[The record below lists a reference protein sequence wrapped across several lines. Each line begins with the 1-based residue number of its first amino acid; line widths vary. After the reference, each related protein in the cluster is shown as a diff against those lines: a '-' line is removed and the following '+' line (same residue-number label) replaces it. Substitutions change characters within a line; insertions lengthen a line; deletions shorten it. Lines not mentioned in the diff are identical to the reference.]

1 MKDIRVK
8 TVENFLFS
16 LAGRLCEIVAYE
28 SPDRIYWVKILP
40 HQHIVTLRVVSFK
53 VAENSFHYFSR
64 LRVLGVII
72 TTLYLLTPTSWYH
85 KTAQSSGNKLPLI
98 LSHNRLPWQQYD
110 LIKTPLNL
118 ALSAYNSKT
127 SSVTPYSCTIAR
139 ALISKAQVI
148 CARSKEN
155 ISVFRFL

>member
-1 MKDIRVK
+1 MV
-8 TVENFLFS
+8 
-16 LAGRLCEIVAYE
+16 
-28 SPDRIYWVKILP
+28 
-40 HQHIVTLRVVSFK
+40 Q
-53 VAENSFHYFSR
+53 NSFQYFSR

-72 TTLYLLTPTSWYH
+72 TTLYLLTPTSWYQ

-110 LIKTPLNL
+110 LLKTSLNL
-118 ALSAYNSKT
+118 TLSAYNSKT

-155 ISVFRFL
+155 ISVFRFLWRQHEHKKAKLSVNFLAFPSVNFFKTWRGCNHIYFL